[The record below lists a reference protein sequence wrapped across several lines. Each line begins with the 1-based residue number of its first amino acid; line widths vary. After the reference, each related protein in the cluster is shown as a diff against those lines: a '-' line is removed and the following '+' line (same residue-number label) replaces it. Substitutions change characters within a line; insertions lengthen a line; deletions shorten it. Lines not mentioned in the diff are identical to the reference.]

1 MVEATPIPTTP
12 KTNKLGMTR
21 NDYIGS
27 ASTLCPGCGH
37 DSITSSIITAC
48 FELGVNP
55 TQVIKMSGI
64 GCSSK
69 TPAYFMKT
77 SHAFNSVHGRMPS
90 VATGAVLAN
99 RSLKTIG
106 ISGDGDT
113 ASIGIGQFIHLLRRN
128 IPMVY
133 IIENN
138 GVYGLTK
145 GQFSATAD
153 LGSKLKSGVVNEMAP
168 VDCCT
173 LAIEMGC
180 SFVARSFSGDNKQLV
195 PLIKAALS
203 HRGTAL
209 LDVISPCITFNNH
222 EGSTKSYDNVRAHDI
237 PLHEI
242 GFVQE
247 AAPIT
252 AEFEPGTVKEITL
265 PDGAKVR
272 LKKLSR
278 EYDPTD
284 KFRALTTIEES
295 VVKQEL
301 LTGLIYINEESKT
314 FMDMLHLSATPLA
327 HMTEKEL
334 RPPKEALAAIMQEAM

>member
-1 MVEATPIPTTP
+1 
-12 KTNKLGMTR
+12 
-21 NDYIGS
+21 
-27 ASTLCPGCGH
+27 
-37 DSITSSIITAC
+37 
-48 FELGVNP
+48 
-55 TQVIKMSGI
+55 
-64 GCSSK
+64 
-69 TPAYFMKT
+69 
-77 SHAFNSVHGRMPS
+77 
-90 VATGAVLAN
+90 
-99 RSLKTIG
+99 
-106 ISGDGDT
+106 
-113 ASIGIGQFIHLLRRN
+113 
-128 IPMVY
+128 
-133 IIENN
+133 
-138 GVYGLTK
+138 
-145 GQFSATAD
+145 
-153 LGSKLKSGVVNEMAP
+153 
-168 VDCCT
+168 
-173 LAIEMGC
+173 
-180 SFVARSFSGDNKQLV
+180 VARSFSGDNKQLV